1 MKSLRPLYFAIVAI
15 FLFLSGFSF
24 ARAADEIENFE
35 VDININSDASIS
47 VKESIEYD
55 FDTSTRHGIYR
66 DIPYKYDARGGKYN
80 LHISN
85 ISVTDHLGSPYDFTV
100 SNKEGY
106 KSIQIGN
113 ADELVSG
120 VKTYVIKYKIK
131 KAINYFD
138 DHDELYWNV
147 TGNKWIV
154 PIRRARVS
162 VFLPKDIPD
171 DQLNASCFS
180 GYLGAMATCD
190 SISYGGNNGYIGSA
204 IFSEEDLDVNEGITF
219 ALAFPKGLVYQPTSS
234 EKFMGAIE
242 DNLIIFLP
250 LLVFLMMFSIW
261 RNKGKDPKGR
271 GTIVTEFD
279 VPDQLT
285 PAEVGTIVDEKCAG
299 KEISGE
305 IINLA
310 VRGYLKIER
319 VETRILLVKKVD
331 YVFKKLKEGEDLK
344 NKHEQFLLS
353 GIFGDKS
360 VIKLSEIKDDFYD
373 DYQLVQKRVY
383 EAVSQKGY
391 FFHSPQ
397 RMRLESVVKYSAL
410 MFFAFYAFSLFADMP
425 LDAFSVFSLC
435 LAFLIIFIFS
445 IFMPQRTSRGVMVKE
460 HILGFK
466 RYLSVAEKD
475 RMDFHSA
482 PEKSPEQFEK
492 FLPFAVALGVEKKWA
507 EQFKDIYRDNPV
519 WYTGSMGSDGFN
531 SLALIY
537 NLDGLNSQLN
547 EFTTHSSAPAGGSGL
562 SGGGFS
568 GGGFGG
574 GGGGSW

>member
-1 MKSLRPLYFAIVAI
+1 MKILKNLQFVIFVFILSL
-15 FLFLSGFSF
+15 GNFSV
-24 ARAADEIENFE
+24 ARASEEIKNFE
-35 VDININSDASIS
+35 VNININSDASIS

-66 DIPYKYDARGGKYN
+66 DIPFKYDARGGKYN
-80 LHISN
+80 LRISN

-100 SNKEGY
+100 SNKGDY

-113 ADELVSG
+113 AKESVSG
-120 VKTYVIKYKIK
+120 TKIYIIQYEVA
-131 KAINYFD
+131 KAINYFASS
-138 DHDELYWNV
+138 DELYWNV
-147 TGNKWIV
+147 TGNEWIV

-162 VFLPKDIPD
+162 VFLPKDVPYNS
-171 DQLNASCFS
+171 LNASCFS
-180 GYLGAMATCD
+180 GYSGGRATCD
-190 SISYGGNNGYIGSA
+190 SISYGENDGYIGSA
-204 IFSEEDLDVNEGITF
+204 IFSEENLDVNEGLTF

-234 EKFMGAIE
+234 EKFMEAVW
-242 DNLIIFLP
+242 DNLIILFP
-250 LLVFLMMFSIW
+250 LLVFLIMFSIW

-310 VRGYLKIER
+310 VKGYLKIER
-319 VETRILLVKKVD
+319 VENKILFVKKVD
-331 YVFKKLKEGEDLK
+331 YVFKKLKEGEDLG
-344 NKHEQFLLS
+344 NKHEKFLFS
-353 GIFGDKS
+353 GIFGDKGE
-360 VIKLSEIKDDFYD
+360 IKLSEIKDDFYD
-373 DYQLVQKRVY
+373 DYQLVKKRIY

-397 RMRLESVVKYSAL
+397 RMRLESFAKYSFL
-410 MFFAFYAFSLFADMP
+410 MFILFYAFSFFAKITF
-425 LDAFSVFSLC
+425 DAYSISSLC

-445 IFMPQRTSRGVMVKE
+445 IFMPQRTSRGVMAKE

-475 RMDFHSA
+475 RMDFHNA

-507 EQFKDIYRDNPV
+507 EQFKDIYRSNPA
-519 WYTGSMGSDGFN
+519 WYGGSMGSDGFN
-531 SLALIY
+531 SMALIY

-547 EFTTHSSAPAGGSGL
+547 EVTTHSSASSGGSGF